1 MSRSWDFFDSLS
13 WPLSDQVSLSQRA
26 NRDTLHELMLAAGFR
41 SLNEQWWHFTLDEE
55 PTPYRYFN
63 FKVL

>member
-1 MSRSWDFFDSLS
+1 
-13 WPLSDQVSLSQRA
+13 
-26 NRDTLHELMLAAGFR
+26 MLAAGFR